1 MSDPDIIKE
10 MHDLSIIFK
19 NHLAVKIK
27 LSFESKIKYLLKNL
41 CLYPK
46 TNLLREFA

>member
-27 LSFESKIKYLLKNL
+27 LSFESKIPVEEPLLVSKN
-41 CLYPK
+41 
-46 TNLLREFA
+46 